1 MRGSIT
7 LLLALSASYTTV
19 TALPKP
25 RVQPRDDAGK
35 PKYSVVPLE
44 PGDDDPA
51 SGGTGSGD
59 GNGSSGSGDGDG
71 DGVVTV
77 IRTVVQTP
85 KPVTQVITRTG
96 NPSIVTAP
104 GKTVT
109 KAVPTTVAVIN
120 VSDDPVVTQTVTV
133 PRSSASKPK
142 STEEPSATQEPE
154 TTDDEVK
161 PTAQEPSDSLSSA
174 PAPGVTPQPEPQPQ
188 PKPQPNPQPNPQP
201 EPQPEPEPSTSIA
214 SAESIETSSTKS
226 DIQTFPAVVTVTL
239 RFPTSES
246 LPTDSEPTTL
256 ATQATQDAEAPENT
270 SSPSWDSSVAPMPPQ
285 ETFVQDPAGNNGETL
300 STATLPY
307 YAPVAPTTLL
317 TSWTTSTTSSDVHH
331 ITPEPVPSSKTPE
344 DGSWRTTYPP
354 WSDDLAI

>member
-1 MRGSIT
+1 MRGSLT

-25 RVQPRDDAGK
+25 RIQPRDDAGK

-59 GNGSSGSGDGDG
+59 GNGGSGSEDGDG
-71 DGVVTV
+71 DGIVTI

-120 VSDDPVVTQTVTV
+120 ISDDPAVTQTVTV

-142 STEEPSATQEPE
+142 STEKLSATQEPE
-154 TTDDEVK
+154 TTEGEAK
-161 PTAQEPSDSLSSA
+161 PTAQEPSDFLSSV
-174 PAPGVTPQPEPQPQ
+174 PAPEVTSQPEPQP
-188 PKPQPNPQPNPQP
+188 KPQP
-201 EPQPEPEPSTSIA
+201 EPQPEPEPSTSVV
-214 SAESIETSSTKS
+214 SAESIETSSTTS

-246 LPTDSEPTTL
+246 SPTDSEPTSL
-256 ATQATQDAEAPENT
+256 ATQDAEAPENT
-270 SSPSWDSSVAPMPPQ
+270 SSPSWDSSVVSMPPQ
-285 ETFVQDPAGNNGETL
+285 ETFVQNPAGNNGETW

-307 YAPVAPTTLL
+307 YIPVAPTTLL
-317 TSWTTSTTSSDVHH
+317 TSFTTSTTSSDVEH
-331 ITPEPVPSSKTPE
+331 ITPEPVPSSKIPD
-344 DGSWRTTYPP
+344 DGLWRTTYPP
-354 WSDDLAI
+354 WSDDLAV

>member
-1 MRGSIT
+1 MRGSLT

-19 TALPKP
+19 TALPRP
-25 RVQPRDDAGK
+25 RIQPRDDAGK

-44 PGDDDPA
+44 PGEDDPA
-51 SGGTGSGD
+51 SDGGSGG
-59 GNGSSGSGDGDG
+59 GNGNGGSENGGG

-96 NPSIVTAP
+96 SPSIITAP

-120 VSDDPVVTQTVTV
+120 ISDDPVVTQTVTV

-142 STEEPSATQEPE
+142 ATEEPSDTQEPE
-154 TTDDEVK
+154 TTEGGVN
-161 PTAQEPSDSLSSA
+161 PTPQAPSDSLSSA
-174 PAPGVTPQPEPQPQ
+174 PVPGVTPQPEPQP
-188 PKPQPNPQPNPQP
+188 KPQPNPQP
-201 EPQPEPEPSTSIA
+201 EPQPEPEPEPSTSIV
-214 SAESIETSSTKS
+214 SAESVETSSTTN
-226 DIQTFPAVVTVTL
+226 DIQTFPPVVTVTL

-246 LPTDSEPTTL
+246 SPTDSEPTTL

-270 SSPSWDSSVAPMPPQ
+270 TSPSWDSSVAAMPPQ
-285 ETFVQDPAGNNGETL
+285 ETFVQDPAGNNGETW
-300 STATLPY
+300 STAALPY
-307 YAPVAPTTLL
+307 NPPVARTTLL
-317 TSWTTSTTSSDVHH
+317 TSWTTSTTSSDVYH
-331 ITPEPVPSSKTPE
+331 ITPEPVPSSKTPD
-344 DGSWRTTYPP
+344 DGLWRTTYPP

>member
-1 MRGSIT
+1 MRGSLT
-7 LLLALSASYTTV
+7 LLLALSASYTV

-25 RVQPRDDAGK
+25 RIQPRDDAGK

-51 SGGTGSGD
+51 SDGTGSGD

-96 NPSIVTAP
+96 IPSIVTAP

-109 KAVPTTVAVIN
+109 KAVPTTVAIIN

-154 TTDDEVK
+154 TTDEVK
-161 PTAQEPSDSLSSA
+161 PTAQKPSDSLSSA
-174 PAPGVTPQPEPQPQ
+174 PAPEVTPQPEPQ

-201 EPQPEPEPSTSIA
+201 EPQPAPEPEPSTSIA
-214 SAESIETSSTKS
+214 SAESIETSSTTS

-246 LPTDSEPTTL
+246 SPTDSEPTTL
-256 ATQATQDAEAPENT
+256 ATQATQDAEASENT
-270 SSPSWDSSVAPMPPQ
+270 SSPSWDSSMAAIPPQ
-285 ETFVQDPAGNNGETL
+285 ETFVQDPAGNNGETW

-307 YAPVAPTTLL
+307 NPPVAPTTLL
-317 TSWTTSTTSSDVHH
+317 TSFTTSTTSSNVYH
-331 ITPEPVPSSKTPE
+331 ITPEPVPSSKIPD
-344 DGSWRTTYPP
+344 DGSWRTTYPA

>member
-1 MRGSIT
+1 MRGSLT
-7 LLLALSASYTTV
+7 FLLALSASYTV

-25 RVQPRDDAGK
+25 RIQPRDDADK

-51 SGGTGSGD
+51 SDGTGSGD

-85 KPVTQVITRTG
+85 KPVTQVVTRTG

-109 KAVPTTVAVIN
+109 KAVPTTVAIIN

-142 STEEPSATQEPE
+142 STEKPSATQEPE

-188 PKPQPNPQPNPQP
+188 PQPPPN
-201 EPQPEPEPSTSIA
+201 PQPEPEPSTSIA
-214 SAESIETSSTKS
+214 SAESIETSSTS

-239 RFPTSES
+239 RFPTSEIS
-246 LPTDSEPTTL
+246 PTDSEPTTL
-256 ATQATQDAEAPENT
+256 ATQATQVAEAPENT
-270 SSPSWDSSVAPMPPQ
+270 SSPSWNSSVASIPPQ
-285 ETFVQDPAGNNGETL
+285 ETFVQDPAGGNGETW

-307 YAPVAPTTLL
+307 YPPVAPTTLL
-317 TSWTTSTTSSDVHH
+317 TSLTTSTTSSDVYH
-331 ITPEPVPSSKTPE
+331 ITPEPVPSSKISD
-344 DGSWRTTYPP
+344 DGSWRTTYPA

>member
-1 MRGSIT
+1 MRGSLT

-25 RVQPRDDAGK
+25 RIQPRDDASK

-59 GNGSSGSGDGDG
+59 GNGSSGGEDGDG

-96 NPSIVTAP
+96 DPSIVTAP

-120 VSDDPVVTQTVTV
+120 ISDDPAVTQTVTV

-154 TTDDEVK
+154 TTGGEAE
-161 PTAQEPSDSLSSA
+161 PTAQEPSDSLSSV
-174 PAPGVTPQPEPQPQ
+174 PAPGVTSQPEPQP
-188 PKPQPNPQPNPQP
+188 KPQPNPQP
-201 EPQPEPEPSTSIA
+201 EPQPEPEPSTSIV
-214 SAESIETSSTKS
+214 SAESIETSSTTS

-246 LPTDSEPTTL
+246 PPTDSEPTSL
-256 ATQATQDAEAPENT
+256 ATEDAEAPENT
-270 SSPSWDSSVAPMPPQ
+270 SSPSWNSSVASMPPQ
-285 ETFVQDPAGNNGETL
+285 ETFVQDPAGNNDETW

-317 TSWTTSTTSSDVHH
+317 TSFTTSTTSSEVEH
-331 ITPEPVPSSKTPE
+331 ITPQPVPSSKIPD
-344 DGSWRTTYPP
+344 DGLWRTTYPP
-354 WSDDLAI
+354 WSDDLAV

>member
-1 MRGSIT
+1 MRGSLT
-7 LLLALSASYTTV
+7 LLLALSASYTV

-25 RVQPRDDAGK
+25 RIQPRDDAGK

-44 PGDDDPA
+44 PGEDDPA
-51 SGGTGSGD
+51 QGGTGSGD
-59 GNGSSGSGDGDG
+59 GNGSSGSGDGDGDG

-85 KPVTQVITRTG
+85 KPVTQVVTRTG

-109 KAVPTTVAVIN
+109 KAVPTTVAIIN

-154 TTDDEVK
+154 TTGDEVK
-161 PTAQEPSDSLSSA
+161 PTAQKPSDSLSSA

-201 EPQPEPEPSTSIA
+201 EPQPEPEPEPSTSIA
-214 SAESIETSSTKS
+214 SAESIETSSTTS

-246 LPTDSEPTTL
+246 SPTDSVPTTL
-256 ATQATQDAEAPENT
+256 ATQATQDAEASEST
-270 SSPSWDSSVAPMPPQ
+270 SSPSWDSSVASIPPQ
-285 ETFVQDPAGNNGETL
+285 ETFVQDPAGNNGETW
-300 STATLPY
+300 STA
-307 YAPVAPTTLL
+307 TTLL
-317 TSWTTSTTSSDVHH
+317 TSLTTSTTSSDVHH
-331 ITPEPVPSSKTPE
+331 ITPEPVPSSKIPD
-344 DGSWRTTYPP
+344 DGSWRTTYPA

>member
-1 MRGSIT
+1 MRGSLA

-25 RVQPRDDAGK
+25 RIQPRDDAGK

-59 GNGSSGSGDGDG
+59 GNGSSGSEDGDG

-120 VSDDPVVTQTVTV
+120 ISDDPAVTQTVTV

-154 TTDDEVK
+154 TTGGEAE
-161 PTAQEPSDSLSSA
+161 PTAQEPSDSLSSV
-174 PAPGVTPQPEPQPQ
+174 PAPGVTSQPEPQP
-188 PKPQPNPQPNPQP
+188 KPQPNPQP
-201 EPQPEPEPSTSIA
+201 EPQPEPEPEPEPSTSIV
-214 SAESIETSSTKS
+214 SAESIETSSTTS

-246 LPTDSEPTTL
+246 SPTDSEPTSL
-256 ATQATQDAEAPENT
+256 ATQDAETPENT
-270 SSPSWDSSVAPMPPQ
+270 SSPSWDSSVASIPPQ
-285 ETFVQDPAGNNGETL
+285 ETFVQGPAGNNGETL

-317 TSWTTSTTSSDVHH
+317 TSLTTSTTSSDVEH
-331 ITPEPVPSSKTPE
+331 ITPEPIPSSKIPD
-344 DGSWRTTYPP
+344 DGLWRTTYPP
-354 WSDDLAI
+354 WSDDLAV